1 MMTAAGR
8 QRRSRTGE
16 EPRMRISRRYEPVA
30 APESERRAEALCTW
44 LRDYASRRINSRL
57 IDERRCIPP
66 YVALDFG
73 NQGIFGMQVE
83 ERWGG
88 LALRSRGIS
97 RVLQQASAIDLGLG
111 TFILTSLFPGV
122 RPIASFGSPALKQ
135 AVLRDLATGRSF
147 AGYAQTEPGAGTHF
161 PAMSARALL
170 GPDGRYRVSGD
181 KIWIGN
187 ATWAAVV
194 TVMAHTVEGERR
206 RGLDAFAVPTDAPG
220 VVLGRELLSLG
231 MRGMVQ
237 SEISFRDVAVDEDA
251 LLAAR
256 GQGLDVGVDSMCFSR
271 FAIAATCVGAMKH
284 CAQQMLRF
292 ASRRSIATGRLLEHP
307 VVLTALGETSAR
319 IAAAEAVVDRI
330 AELLDAGGDVA
341 VELFAVAKVAASEF
355 LWASADRLV
364 QVLGSRGYDESNR
377 APQLLR
383 DARVTRIFEGTSEAL
398 VAYLGQ
404 QALSPRSDLHTLLRE
419 PLAGAP
425 VADALAACVAR
436 VRGRTQL
443 ATGAAGG
450 GPVPRSWQLA
460 LLGHAAVWAVVLAAL
475 RQRAENSELAERA
488 RAWAAHA
495 FESAC
500 AQAADGAPEERL
512 LLSPA
517 EAEKAVEGYTA
528 ELGDVEQTLPGAKEE
543 LDPLLRPTPPDERG

>member
-1 MMTAAGR
+1 M
-8 QRRSRTGE
+8 
-16 EPRMRISRRYEPVA
+16 RMRISSRYEAAP
-30 APESERRAEALCTW
+30 APESERRAEALCAW
-44 LRDYASRRINSRL
+44 LRDYAARRINSRL

-88 LALRSRGIS
+88 LGLRNGGVA

-122 RPIASFGSPALKQ
+122 RPIATFGSPALKD
-135 AVLRDLATGRSF
+135 ALLRDLAAGRVF

-161 PAMSARALL
+161 PAMSARAVL
-170 GPDGRYRVSGD
+170 GADGRYRVSGE
-181 KIWIGN
+181 KVWIGN
-187 ATWAAVV
+187 ATWAGVV

-206 RGLDAFAVPTDAPG
+206 RGLDAFAVRTQAPG
-220 VVLGRELLSLG
+220 VALGRELLSLG

-237 SEISFRDVAVDEDA
+237 SEIAFRDVVVDEAD

-256 GQGLDVGVDSMCFSR
+256 GQGLEVGVDSMCFSR

-292 ASRRSIATGRLLEHP
+292 AGRRSIATGRLLDHP
-307 VVLTALGETSAR
+307 VLLAALGEATAR
-319 IAAAEAVVDRI
+319 IAGAEAVLDR
-330 AELLDAGGDVA
+330 AADLLDAGEEVA

-355 LWASADRLV
+355 LWATADRLV
-364 QVLGSRGYDESNR
+364 QVLGSRGYDEANR

-398 VAYLGQ
+398 IAYLGQ
-404 QALSPRSDLHTLLRE
+404 QALAPKSDLHELLRDR
-419 PLAGAP
+419 LAAGP
-425 VADALAACVAR
+425 IADALAACVAR

-443 ATGAAGG
+443 AAGG
-450 GPVPRSWQLA
+450 APPPRSWQLA

-488 RAWAAHA
+488 RAWAARS
-495 FESAC
+495 FEEVC
-500 AQAADGAPEERL
+500 AQAADGSLQEL
-512 LLSPA
+512 VLLSPA
-517 EAEKAVEGYTA
+517 EAEKAVEAYAA

-543 LDPLLRPTPPDERG
+543 LDPLLRPTPPRELG